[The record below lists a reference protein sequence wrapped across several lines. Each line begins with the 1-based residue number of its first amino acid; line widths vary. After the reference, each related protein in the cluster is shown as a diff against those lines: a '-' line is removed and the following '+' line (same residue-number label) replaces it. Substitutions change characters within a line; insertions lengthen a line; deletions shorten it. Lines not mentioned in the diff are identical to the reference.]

1 MNTAETLT
9 YRCPHCTAVMDVES
23 QLIGE
28 NIACVD
34 CGKPIQIEAPQSIP
48 VRESSSTAVQ
58 RHPVVDVPADE
69 ERNLQTLHPAM
80 FRNHPF
86 IYLGIVLLFA
96 LGLAGLV
103 LFLAAEANVDLVAWD
118 LNNWGVLEGQ
128 SLLWISLALMAISTV
143 IYLAWR
149 IKTMFVTLQVTTD
162 RCIFQRGLIART
174 TSEVRHD
181 DVRNLQID
189 QSLLQRILGVGTLAI
204 SSSGQD
210 DFEIRAKGIPKPES
224 VVETIRN
231 YQ

>member
-1 MNTAETLT
+1 MNTTETLT
-9 YRCPHCTAVMDVES
+9 YRCPHCTAVMEVES

-48 VRESSSTAVQ
+48 VHNASPTDVQ
-58 RHPVVDVPADE
+58 RHSVVEVPADE
-69 ERNLQTLHPAM
+69 ERTLQTLHPAM

-86 IYLGIVLLFA
+86 IYLGSVLLFA
-96 LGLAGLV
+96 LGLVGLV
-103 LFLAAEANVDLVAWD
+103 TFLAAEANVDLDVWNLTNWD
-118 LNNWGVLEGQ
+118 VLEGT
-128 SLLWISLALMAISTV
+128 SLLWISLGLIAVSTI
-143 IYLAWR
+143 IYLVWR
-149 IKTMFVTLQVTTD
+149 IKVMFITLQVTTD
-162 RCIFQRGLIART
+162 RCIFQRGLIARS

-189 QSLLQRILGVGTLAI
+189 QTVLQRILGVGTLAI

-224 VVETIRN
+224 VVEIIRS

>member
-1 MNTAETLT
+1 MNTTETLT

-48 VRESSSTAVQ
+48 VSETSSTGVQ
-58 RHPVVDVPADE
+58 SPPVVEVPADE
-69 ERNLQTLHPAM
+69 ERTLQTLHPAM

-118 LNNWGVLEGQ
+118 LNNWDVLEGE
-128 SLLWISLALMAISTV
+128 SLLWISLALMAVSTV
-143 IYLAWR
+143 TYLAWR
-149 IKTMFVTLQVTTD
+149 IKIMFVTLQVTTD

-181 DVRNLQID
+181 DVRNMQID
-189 QSLLQRILGVGTLAI
+189 QTVLQRILGVGSLAI

-210 DFEIRAKGIPKPES
+210 DFEIRAKGIPQPES